1 MGPPEG
7 PGAFDPGLRCSSL
20 TYFSSMLALRVMRR
34 RQPEVPRGSGPRAK
48 IPSAKLS
55 ILFLASS
62 LGTGPGHD
70 AVYLAQKG
78 FRVIAVDVAPGA
90 VELAKSNARQAGVQG
105 KIEFRVQDI
114 LKLDLPSDSVSL
126 IIDRGC
132 FHTLAPDARGSYI
145 EIVRKM
151 LMAGKN
157 LFLKTF
163 SDKEPPGPGP
173 YRFSRQELE
182 KYFSPKFDFIEV
194 RESIFDGKYKPK
206 AYVCLLEAKS

>member
-1 MGPPEG
+1 MTEESQSPKIIDKFESWG
-7 PGAFDPGLRCSSL
+7 DV
-20 TYFSSMLALRVMRR
+20 Y
-34 RQPEVPRGSGPRAK
+34 RGSKPEELPWNAHGPDQDLRRLVE
-48 IPSAKLS
+48 SQQLTS
-55 ILFLASS
+55 GLAVD

-78 FRVIAVDVAPGA
+78 FRVIAVDIALGA

-105 KIEFRVQDI
+105 KIEFRVQDV
-114 LKLDLPSDSVSL
+114 LTLDVPTHSVSL

-132 FHTLAPDARGSYI
+132 FHTLAPDSRGPYI
-145 EIVRKM
+145 EIVREM
-151 LMAGKN
+151 LMTGKN

-173 YRFSRQELE
+173 HRFSRQELE
-182 KYFSPKFDFIEV
+182 KCFSPKFDFIEV

-206 AYVCLLEAKS
+206 AYACLLEAKS